1 MTTLPEARPA
11 SGLRRRQFEA
21 LADRLRYPLGVYVL
35 SRAVLILPIAAVVI
49 FGHWP
54 IADTQGQIT
63 GHLTGWGLLG
73 RGLANWDGQ
82 WYLRI
87 FSEGYQHYNPP
98 PSWWPAGSV
107 YPHHLFDQWTD
118 QTTLG
123 FLPLYPMLMWLVA
136 NVFLCG
142 PTVAGMLIALVTGGI
157 ATVLVDQL
165 AREWWG
171 DERTVRRVVAFF
183 CFFPGSIVFSM
194 VYTEGLLLTLV
205 CGCILALQHRRWLL
219 AGVLA
224 GLSTAVGPVA
234 EAIIP
239 TCIVASGLEIYRYG
253 WRDREARR
261 SLIAPLLSPAG
272 LIGFGIF
279 LWFWVGTPLASYKN
293 QRYGWSESTTP
304 LAVWRMGRSLYY
316 QVRDQITGHLG
327 AGSIDLN
334 LIAGL
339 LGTVFLIYCLVRLW
353 RDRRRIGWPAL
364 TWTVFVALLTLTS
377 QKTPPN
383 ARLLICAFPAVMIFA
398 AKIRGRRAWIITM
411 TVTIVL
417 LLVMSYLSYY
427 LSPLRP

>member
-1 MTTLPEARPA
+1 MYL
-11 SGLRRRQFEA
+11 
-21 LADRLRYPLGVYVL
+21 L

-54 IADTQGQIT
+54 ITDSQGFVV

-87 FSEGYQHYNPP
+87 FSGGYQHYNPP
-98 PSWWPAGSV
+98 N
-107 YPHHLFDQWTD
+107 YPPGLFDAWKVQS
-118 QTTLG
+118 TLG
-123 FLPLYPMLMWLVA
+123 FLPLYPMLIWLVA

-142 PTVAGMLIALVTGGI
+142 PTVAGMAIALVTGGI

-239 TCIVASGLEIYRYG
+239 TCIVAAGLEIYRYG

-261 SLIAPLLSPAG
+261 SMLAPLLSPAG
-272 LIGFGIF
+272 LVGFGIF

-293 QRYGWSESTTP
+293 QRYGWAESTTP
-304 LAVWRMGRSLYY
+304 LAVWRMARSLYY
-316 QVRDQITGHLG
+316 QVRDQIIGRHGPGTT
-327 AGSIDLN
+327 IDLN
-334 LIAGL
+334 LIAGMV
-339 LGTVFLIYCLVRLW
+339 GTVFLIYCLVRLW

-364 TWTVFVALLTLTS
+364 TWTAFVALLTLTS

-398 AKIRGRRAWIITM
+398 AKIRTRRAWIITM
-411 TVTIVL
+411 GVTIVL
-417 LLVMSYLSYY
+417 LLVMSVLSYY
-427 LSPLRP
+427 ESPLRP